1 MLKHMQKPAFL
12 VVSGLTLALIGGFFL
27 AGVISSRVEASRFVA
42 QLDNEVAIVNSSFS
56 GESAVIIKDLQDQK
70 IIVSTNAGQQYAAAS
85 MIKLPLMAVIFKA
98 VDEGKLSLNQEFVF
112 RRADIAGGSG
122 LIKGMRLPVSLNLKK
137 IMECMITESDNTASN
152 KIINTLGFDYINKEF
167 KSLGLTGTILRRRM
181 MDFSGR
187 KRGVE
192 NYTTASDL
200 LFLLDKI
207 YNKELINHGA
217 SEIMLSFLKRQ
228 KINDRL
234 PLYLPKDCVCAH
246 KTGLERGVVHDA
258 GIVFS
263 NHGNYIIC
271 VLTKDVKDYKT
282 AKKYIARLS
291 LCAFDTYQN
300 NRLGLGS

>member
-1 MLKHMQKPAFL
+1 MLRHIQKPVFL
-12 VVSGLTLALIGGFFL
+12 IFSGLTLAIIGGFFL
-27 AGVISSRVEASRFVA
+27 AGIISARVEASRFVA
-42 QLDNEVAIVNSSFS
+42 RMDNELAVVNSSFS
-56 GESAVIIKDLQDQK
+56 GESAVIIKDLRNQK
-70 IIVSTNAGQQYAAAS
+70 IIISTNAGQQYAAAS

-98 VDEGKLSLNQEFVF
+98 VDEGRLSLNQEFVF
-112 RRADIAGGSG
+112 RRADITGGSG
-122 LIKGMRLPVSLNLKK
+122 VIKGMGTPVSLSLKK

-152 KIINTLGFDYINKEF
+152 KIINTLGFDYINSEF
-167 KSLGLTGTILRRRM
+167 RSLGLTGTVLRRRM

-200 LFLLDKI
+200 SFLLEKI
-207 YNKELINHGA
+207 YNKELINQGA

-234 PLYLPKDCVCAH
+234 PLYLPKECVCAH

-263 NHGNYIIC
+263 NCGNYIIC

-291 LCAFDTYQN
+291 LCAFDIYQN
-300 NRLGLGS
+300 KRAGLGS